1 MALLSHFA
9 SNPSMECISS
19 TLLFHSTFIIFSIL
33 NLFLVALLLRHALFE
48 AKIVIVI
55 TRAPLKMHLLLTHT
69 SLFWHLLHLLPLLL
83 KVSFRYGL
91 ETR

>member
-1 MALLSHFA
+1 
-9 SNPSMECISS
+9 MECISS

-55 TRAPLKMHLLLTHT
+55 TRAPLKMHLLNHT
-69 SLFWHLLHLLPLLL
+69 PLFWHLLHLPFLLQRLAFVLAL
-83 KVSFRYGL
+83 KLDVMFALVEESYL
-91 ETR
+91 